1 MTSTAQD
8 RTTAISPMVRTVRRH
23 ARLALVVGLALFV
36 VTAVA
41 VLAYPVKSEAT
52 ATVQLYPVA
61 GGPTTT
67 SPVPVN
73 VSTEARAGSSEVVLT
88 QASALLGGSP
98 DAAELSRQL
107 EVDAPDGSQNL
118 MFTVQSSSGEASAER
133 ANAVA
138 RAYLAHSK
146 ERAAGIVKAGTDR
159 LSALINKAKADPN
172 LSKDVAQLELAL
184 AEQQQLNV
192 EPGQLVDPAQASKRS
207 WLPTVI
213 VALFAGLALGLIA
226 GIAVALLR
234 DRLAK
239 NAIDAGRLAA
249 VTGHAV
255 LSWDGGQEGVRRLMD
270 RMARTRPGVS
280 ATILTGDAA
289 AARQLLQA
297 MSQVETERQRQPDA
311 AVIDAPTSI
320 DTGRATEELLAA
332 SESTPLLRLV
342 APELGISRFVRLSD
356 AAVPVLVADAKT
368 PLADFL
374 EAVDQIAATRH
385 GVEIVFAEKFAP
397 RAVAQTPASQTPVA
411 TAQAPTGAPVVPA
424 EPADTQP
431 ADTQPA
437 AAEGES
443 QEPSR
448 EPRHAEPEPV
458 TRASKRRSARA
469 RKSDGDPSMA
479 QRQLENAHTASGEAV
494 PATADDAHAQDSTRA
509 VQPDGNRG
517 VAR

>member
-320 DTGRATEELLAA
+320 DTGRAAEELLAA

-411 TAQAPTGAPVVPA
+411 SQTSVATAQAPTGAPA
-424 EPADTQP
+424 EPAE
-431 ADTQPA
+431 TQPA